1 MTTSS
6 IRIPPGFS
14 AKQKLEKKKK
24 KKSRFCS
31 VASFDSVASSVQ
43 QVSGLSSCPHEYGI
57 WTCHM
62 CFLMST
68 SHSIVDNARCMSMFW
83 TKSVSC
89 PWDHNVRMLY
99 LAAIVWDW
107 IIFPQILSIFKQNL
121 ELFWRNVNFWF
132 KLNNFYFFRQKK
144 IPNIGYLKFGKEKK
158 KKEEK
163 GLKATYKEREMW

>member
-1 MTTSS
+1 VTLWNCITTS
-6 IRIPPGFS
+6 ITRIPPGFS

-89 PWDHNVRMLY
+89 PWDHNVRMLQ
-99 LAAIVWDW
+99 LAGIM
-107 IIFPQILSIFKQNL
+107 QNSICGTG
-121 ELFWRNVNFWF
+121 LFSHKFCQFSTKIWRNVNFWF
-132 KLNNFYFFRQKK
+132 KLTNFYFFRKK
-144 IPNIGYLKFGKEKK
+144 FQILDTTNLEKK
-158 KKEEK
+158 KRKKKKRKSESHI
-163 GLKATYKEREMW
+163 